1 MIGERFNIPLYK
13 LIVYNSKQEEIK
25 LESYFKS
32 VNELMISSAKLEI
45 AENVEYQSIVKICL
59 NRKLDMFL

>member
-45 AENVEYQSIVKICL
+45 AENVEYQSMVKICL